1 VESAIRC
8 IINQRL
14 KGSGKFWKE
23 QNAEAMIL
31 LRSYLHAE
39 RYGLDVTS
47 RPLPGFPG
55 GMLVMMNSG
64 PRTFQIYRWDDVAA
78 GMAEVD

>member
-1 VESAIRC
+1 VGAPHVHSRVAVVRTPSDETD
-8 IINQRL
+8 
-14 KGSGKFWKE
+14 
-23 QNAEAMIL
+23 
-31 LRSYLHAE
+31 
-39 RYGLDVTS
+39 GLDVTS